1 MSSNTATVRAIY
13 EAFGQGNIPAIL
25 SKLTDDVLW
34 DRWEHPSPAQA
45 AVPYLS
51 PSKGKAEVGSYFAAI
66 AGLEF
71 HEFQPLN
78 LLEGG
83 NQVAAVINIDA
94 TVRAT
99 GRRFQDLEVHL
110 WTFDG
115 AGKIVEMRH
124 VLDTT
129 KQSAAQQS

>member
-13 EAFGQGNIPAIL
+13 AAFGQGNIPAIL

-34 DRWEHPSPAQA
+34 EAWQHPSPAQA
-45 AVPYLS
+45 VIPYLA
-51 PSKGKAEVGSYFAAI
+51 PRKGKAEVGSYFAVM

-71 HEFQPLN
+71 HGFQPLN

-83 NQVAAVINIDA
+83 NQVAAVINVDA

-99 GRRFQDLEVHL
+99 GRRFQDVEVHL
-110 WTFDG
+110 WTFDA
-115 AGKIVEMRH
+115 AGKIIEMRH
-124 VLDTT
+124 VLDTG
-129 KQSAAQQS
+129 KQAAAHQR